1 MANMSHELRTPLN
14 SIIGF
19 SRVIL
24 KGIDGPLTDMQK
36 TDLTAIYDSGR
47 NLLELINDILDI
59 SKIGAGKME
68 MVFEP
73 TDLQEIARGVITTM
87 TGQLADKPVK
97 LILDLPDKLPVVLA
111 DARRIRQVLTNLM
124 GNAVKFTDEGFIKV
138 SATYD
143 KYQITISI
151 EDTGIGIPAD
161 RRHAVFEQFEQVD
174 STSTRRYGGTGLGLP
189 LSREFVRLH
198 GGDMDFESVVGEGS
212 CFYFWIPIGGP
223 GAKRE
228 EEKQVEPGGQTIL
241 AVDDDEGVIT
251 LFQRYLEKQGYK
263 VAGMTTG
270 EGVVET
276 AKRLKPYAITLD
288 VIMPGKDGW
297 QIIQELKSDP
307 ETRDIPIIVCSI
319 LSEADKGLSMGV
331 ADYLVKP
338 VTEQELLD
346 ALIRLEQPGA
356 IGHVLIVD
364 DNPDDRKL
372 LRRILEDA
380 GYKVQEA
387 PGGAEAIS
395 IIHADPPNL
404 VVLDLMMPDVDG
416 FAVLENLKMNQLTR
430 DIPVV
435 VVTAKE
441 LGKSERERLQQRVQA
456 LLQKGL
462 FDQNQLLTDVLSAL
476 GRLKQTHPR
485 AETA

>member
-1 MANMSHELRTPLN
+1 
-14 SIIGF
+14 
-19 SRVIL
+19 
-24 KGIDGPLTDMQK
+24 
-36 TDLTAIYDSGR
+36 
-47 NLLELINDILDI
+47 
-59 SKIGAGKME
+59 
-68 MVFEP
+68 
-73 TDLQEIARGVITTM
+73 
-87 TGQLADKPVK
+87 
-97 LILDLPDKLPVVLA
+97 
-111 DARRIRQVLTNLM
+111 
-124 GNAVKFTDEGFIKV
+124 
-138 SATYD
+138 
-143 KYQITISI
+143 
-151 EDTGIGIPAD
+151 
-161 RRHAVFEQFEQVD
+161 
-174 STSTRRYGGTGLGLP
+174 
-189 LSREFVRLH
+189 
-198 GGDMDFESVVGEGS
+198 
-212 CFYFWIPIGGP
+212 
-223 GAKRE
+223 
-228 EEKQVEPGGQTIL
+228 
-241 AVDDDEGVIT
+241 
-251 LFQRYLEKQGYK
+251 
-263 VAGMTTG
+263 MTTG

-319 LSEADKGLSMGV
+319 MSEADKGLSMGV